1 MNLLAFDLARLR
13 GTVGGSPS
21 SPPTIKRLDLQSQE
35 LLTLD
40 SAAGD
45 ARTWLLR
52 RLRWER
58 RFIELR
64 AKYERSRT

>member
-1 MNLLAFDLARLR
+1 MNLLAFDFPRLR

-21 SPPTIKRLDLQSQE
+21 SPPTIKRLALRNQE
-35 LLTLD
+35 RPTRD
-40 SAAGD
+40 SAASD

-52 RLRWER
+52 RLRWEH